1 MVKEVQIILPVRNH
15 KSFACR
21 QSFLS
26 SGKVV
31 NKHCYRYKQRRVEQG
46 FEDFGTIRRLGED
59 WQVYDLEKLSDV
71 YNEVPGIR
79 ASANIFIKRY
89 QSRKGEVG
97 TKIRCSS
104 HYRFDSGQEFRSL
117 VKNQKREGD
126 QISLS
131 TLPLVNRI
139 TEEKTE
145 DVMYLPTINFS
156 ENWIALPEVKWF
168 QNVIDGS
175 STVGILNE
183 DFGKM
188 QLPR

>member
-1 MVKEVQIILPVRNH
+1 MVKEVQIIFPVRNH

-21 QSFLS
+21 HSFLS

-31 NKHCYRYKQRRVEQG
+31 NKHYYRYKQRRVQQG

-79 ASANIFIKRY
+79 SSANIFIKRY

-104 HYRFDSGQEFRSL
+104 HYIFDSGQEFRSL
-117 VKNQKREGD
+117 VKKPKARRRSN
-126 QISLS
+126 ISLYTSSGEQDNRRKDRGCDVIAYNQFQRKLDS
-131 TLPLVNRI
+131 TSGSEMVPECNRCFF
-139 TEEKTE
+139 
-145 DVMYLPTINFS
+145 DS
-156 ENWIALPEVKWF
+156 WRS
-168 QNVIDGS
+168 Q
-175 STVGILNE
+175 
-183 DFGKM
+183 
-188 QLPR
+188 